1 MIMKK
6 IYGIALMAAM
16 LATGVT
22 ACSSDE
28 PIISEG
34 EATLHLS
41 TTVNSDVEVRSRA
54 TVDELKASAIIWIS
68 SPAGVVRKFNGAAE
82 IPAAGI
88 KLMSGNYVAEV
99 WTGDSVP
106 ASFDDRYFKGRE
118 EFTLSRGDNKSV
130 NVTCK
135 IANVVVAANYDAS
148 VDEVLSNY
156 TLTVSHSQGSLEY
169 VGNTD
174 QRGYFMMNSRDK
186 DLHWVLTGTLN
197 SGDTYTREGDIV
209 DAKGATL
216 YTLNIKCTPADTE
229 IGGAYVTIDVDETA
243 IDVENEIPI
252 IPAPTIKGINFD
264 ISQEQRGEA
273 GTFGRHSVW
282 IQANGQLS
290 GVTLASSY
298 FATLFGAEVTDFDL
312 IQMSDDVLRQ
322 AIIDA
327 GITNTIEYH
336 AVEDVTTM
344 KLVFASAFMDALT
357 DGQYSIVITATDG
370 NGKSGTATFAINVS
384 DAPVSTAACN
394 DYDVWSM
401 KATLSGEIIKAEA
414 ATNPVIKYRKYG
426 SLAWTSV
433 DATVDGNSFSA
444 TVTGLEPSTTY
455 EYIAACDAYDSPV
468 VETFTTDNVNQ
479 LPNSDFESWTKNGK
493 LYWLYADGQ
502 DMFWDSGNPAL
513 QQYTSFLSGNPPTY
527 PDSDTKHGGTYSAC
541 LNSINMVVKFAAGNM
556 FVGEFIRTQGTNG
569 VIGWGRPWT
578 SRPVALKGWVKYSP
592 ATVNFESNDYPAL
605 KKGDTDNGIIYIALL
620 DATMTDDGTSG
631 KSYPVIINTATKQL
645 LDKNAAQVIAYGEL
659 KFTEATAGSD
669 MIAFEI
675 PITYFRTDVKP
686 SNIMVT
692 ASASIGGDYFVG
704 GEGSK
709 MWVDD
714 LELVYE

>member
-1 MIMKK
+1 MKK

-54 TVDELKASAIIWIS
+54 TVDELKESAIIWIS

-135 IANVVVAANYDAS
+135 IANVVVAANYDAT

-197 SGDTYTREGDIV
+197 NGDTYTREGDILE
-209 DAKGATL
+209 AKSATL

-264 ISQEQRGEA
+264 INQEQRGEA

-290 GVTLASSY
+290 GVTLASDY
-298 FATLFGAEVTDFDL
+298 FTTLFGADVTDFDL
-312 IQMSDDVLRQ
+312 IQMTDDALRQ

-336 AVEDVTTM
+336 DAEDVTTM

-384 DAPVSTAACN
+384 DAPVATAACN
-394 DYDVWSM
+394 DYDIWSM
-401 KATLSGEIIKAEA
+401 KATLGGEIIKAEA

-426 SLAWTSV
+426 TLAWTSV
-433 DATVDGNSFSA
+433 DATVDGNSFTA
-444 TVTGLEPSTTY
+444 TVTGLEPSTKY

-556 FVGEFIRTQGTNG
+556 FVGEFLRTQGTNG
-569 VIGWGRPWT
+569 VIGWGRTWT

-592 ATVNFESNDYPAL
+592 ATVNFESSDYPAL

-620 DATMTDDGTSG
+620 DATMKSDDTSG

-645 LDKNAAQVIAYGEL
+645 FDKNAAQVIGYGEL

-669 MIAFEI
+669 LIEFEI
-675 PITYFRTDVKP
+675 PITYVRNDVKP